1 MALRC
6 VGPRREERRHAAEQ
20 QEAVIFSSSNSPDPQ
35 TKRERCCVCI
45 YRTDVRFLVYTLFTP
60 TREVESDNGLSFLCK
75 FQHVRLNER
84 AREKPLSVHSSATC
98 RVGIAAAVD
107 AAGNPSAVVGVIVC
121 STHVVLGLARISLP
135 LNFSKLTHARTY
147 SSTRFVWRRTR
158 SPESLEATT
167 TAVVVLHKWH
177 EFSLLFKARVSP

>member
-60 TREVESDNGLSFLCK
+60 TREVESDDGLSFLCK
-75 FQHVRLNER
+75 FQHVRLRLNER

-98 RVGIAAAVD
+98 RVGITAAVDAVD

-135 LNFSKLTHARTY
+135 LNSSKLYPRTHLQQYAFCLAAHPI
-147 SSTRFVWRRTR
+147 TRE
-158 SPESLEATT
+158 P
-167 TAVVVLHKWH
+167 
-177 EFSLLFKARVSP
+177 